1 MRDLCDRVSGAQSHN
16 VHKLVGFEPFGP
28 AALAFRVAVTAAAL
42 ARPDGRRLSAGQAA
56 AAAAAVAVAWA
67 GLLALKVV
75 LGFLL
80 KLIATAYVTH
90 YDATRSAAAARSS
103 SRALGARRV
112 TMGAAALAGGGGGGK
127 KDE

>member
-1 MRDLCDRVSGAQSHN
+1 MYREYMRDLCDRVSGAQSHN

-42 ARPDGRRLSAGQAA
+42 ARPPDGRLSAGQAA
-56 AAAAAVAVAWA
+56 AAAAAVAAAWA
-67 GLLALKVV
+67 GLLAVKLV

-80 KLIATAYVTH
+80 KLTATAYVTH
-90 YDATRSAAAARSS
+90 YDAKRAAAAARTG
-103 SRALGARRV
+103 SRVGARRV
-112 TMGAAALAGGGGGGK
+112 TMGGNALGGGK